1 MVRKNFFHIF
11 LTDFRMWTSAP
22 VFTSRFGKGLLWS
35 QEKRVEKD
43 GEWCADVRETKAER
57 SN

>member
-1 MVRKNFFHIF
+1 
-11 LTDFRMWTSAP
+11 MWTSAP

-35 QEKRVEKD
+35 REERVEKD